1 MRDDNDKRHDTR
13 RDDGA
18 PQAPDMGLSEDW
30 ARSTLEKLA
39 FAALTAQ
46 RRERR
51 WTLIFRFLV
60 VTLIVALF
68 LSYEAAHV
76 RAGGLAGRFTA
87 LVHLD
92 GTIQAGGTTS
102 AGPIDEALRR
112 AFAAHPAGVILD
124 TDSPGGS
131 PVQASDINAEI
142 WRLRARYPHIPVYAV
157 VQDLCASGCYY
168 VAVAADRIYANPAS
182 LVGSIGVLMDGFG
195 YTHIMRKVGVT
206 RRLLVAGANKDFLD
220 PFSPLTKAHKA
231 FAEKMLAQIH
241 AQFIEAVR
249 KGRGDRLRPHR
260 GLFSGLIWTGY
271 RARQLG
277 LIDGFGTV
285 GQVARH
291 VFKAPHIVDFSPKE
305 GLVTR
310 FAQHLGARVSQAFVE
325 QWLSPLPRLQ

>member
-1 MRDDNDKRHDTR
+1 MSDDNNKKPDEG
-13 RDDGA
+13 RDGR
-18 PQAPDMGLSEDW
+18 PGLGEDW
-30 ARSTLEKLA
+30 ARTTLERLA
-39 FAALTAQ
+39 FAALEEQ
-46 RRERR
+46 RRSRR
-51 WTLIFRFLV
+51 WTLAFRALV
-60 VTLIVALF
+60 IILIVALVV
-68 LSYEAAHV
+68 SYQAAHM
-76 RAGGLAGRFTA
+76 RAVSPGGRFTA
-87 LVHLD
+87 LVRMD
-92 GTIQAGGTTS
+92 GTIEEGGAAS
-102 AGPIDEALRR
+102 AHPIDAALRR

-124 TDSPGGS
+124 LDSPGGS

-142 WRLRARYPHIPVYAV
+142 WRLRERYPHIPVYGV

-168 VAVAADRIYANPAS
+168 VAVATDRIYANPAS

-195 YTHIMRKVGVT
+195 YTGLMHKLGVT

-241 AQFIEAVR
+241 AQFIAAVER
-249 KGRGDRLRPHR
+249 GRGPRLEPHP

-291 VFKAPHIVDFSPKE
+291 LFNAPHIVDFSPRE
-305 GLVTR
+305 GFVTR
-310 FAQHLGARVSQAFVE
+310 FAQHLGASMSQAFVAE
-325 QWLSPLPRLQ
+325 WLSPMPRMQ